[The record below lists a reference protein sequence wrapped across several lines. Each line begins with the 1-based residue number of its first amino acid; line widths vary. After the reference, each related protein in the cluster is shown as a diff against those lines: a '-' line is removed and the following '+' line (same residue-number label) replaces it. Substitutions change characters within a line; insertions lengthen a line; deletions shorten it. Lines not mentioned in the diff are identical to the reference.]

1 MGTVKR
7 LLDEKGGGTNY
18 TLEEKDSVLKALQ
31 IMSEANIGA
40 VMVTKKG
47 RVVGIFTERDYA
59 KKCGIKGLSAEK
71 TALGEVMTEK
81 MMTVTLETSIEQCMS
96 LMNKYHIRHLPVID
110 NNKFIGM
117 VSMRDIVGTLLSDYK
132 STIKSLEGYI
142 FASDFAT

>member
-1 MGTVKR
+1 MGSVKR
-7 LLDEKGGGTNY
+7 LLKEKGSGINH
-18 TLEEKDSVLKALQ
+18 TLEEGENVLKALK

-59 KKCGIKGLSAEK
+59 LKCGLKGLSADG
-71 TALGEVMTEK
+71 TLLRDVMTEQ
-81 MMTVTLETSIEQCMS
+81 MMTVSLETSIEQGMN
-96 LMNKYHIRHLPVID
+96 LMNKSHIRHLPVIEE
-110 NNKFIGM
+110 NTLVGM